1 MKCFFVTVVNCS
13 RAEWYTE
20 LWFRCVP
27 EQHGSFFYVHVRV
40 VTRQQSFD
48 SCPVFCRFAQISR
61 CEFDLHWDRVST
73 KGEDSSQR
81 WRVTSGKFYWVVC
94 NPKKKT
100 VNKVYASAKKVIEI
114 RELWDIKWIH
124 GDPKF
129 LFECWKILHL
139 KRIIFLSPSGHLMFY
154 LLYWHKWNRSVPNY
168 FIFEM

>member
-1 MKCFFVTVVNCS
+1 MKCFFVTVVNCN

-94 NPKKKT
+94 NPKKKQWIRFT
-100 VNKVYASAKKVIEI
+100 PLPKRLEKLENFGILNGSMETQNFSLSVEKYCTW
-114 RELWDIKWIH
+114 RELFFDRQVAI
-124 GDPKF
+124 
-129 LFECWKILHL
+129 
-139 KRIIFLSPSGHLMFY
+139 
-154 LLYWHKWNRSVPNY
+154 
-168 FIFEM
+168 